1 MDQLLQTMVCNS
13 KLYVKGTVSH
23 NITNTNGSK
32 AFEINK
38 NCLLSNIDGG
48 NKSMSSTDPKGLKF
62 FKRTYS
68 DYRMRDVVEDS
79 KSEKFCLNNEVFEK
93 AAAEMNRK
101 AKWS

>member
-1 MDQLLQTMVCNS
+1 MDPRLLRSTKIVYYQ
-13 KLYVKGTVSH
+13 
-23 NITNTNGSK
+23 I
-32 AFEINK
+32 
-38 NCLLSNIDGG
+38 IDGG
-48 NKSMSSTDPKGLKF
+48 NKSMSSTDPKGLKV

-93 AAAEMNRK
+93 AAAEMYRK